1 MKVKAGIIY
10 NAVQIIDELS
20 EKPMKVALIAKLLRL
35 SDELQKEN
43 QLIEKQRRE
52 IIEKYGKKDE
62 TEQLIIDENGNV
74 SFENE
79 NIEKV
84 QNELYELSEL
94 EIDITDRKITQEEL
108 EDNNL
113 ELTINQF
120 IILNNFIHK

>member
-10 NAVQIIDELS
+10 NAIQVIDELS

-52 IIEKYGKKDE
+52 ILEKYAKKDE
-62 TEQLIIDENGNV
+62 NGQLIRDKNGNV
-74 SFENE
+74 DFESE

-94 EIDITDRKITQEEL
+94 EIDVTDREITQEEL
-108 EDNNL
+108 ESNNL

-120 IILNNFIHK
+120 VILNNFIHK

>member
-10 NAVQIIDELS
+10 NAIQVIDELS

-52 IIEKYGKKDE
+52 ILEKYAKKDE
-62 TEQLIIDENGNV
+62 NGQLIIDKNGNV
-74 SFENE
+74 DFENE

-94 EIDITDRKITQEEL
+94 EIDITDREITQEEL
-108 EDNNL
+108 ESNNL

-120 IILNNFIHK
+120 VILNNFIHK

>member
-10 NAVQIIDELS
+10 NAIQVIDELS

-52 IIEKYGKKDE
+52 ILEKYAKKDE
-62 TEQLIIDENGNV
+62 NGQLIIDENGNV
-74 SFENE
+74 DFENKD
-79 NIEKV
+79 IEKV

-94 EIDITDRKITQEEL
+94 EIDITDREITQEEL
-108 EDNNL
+108 ESNNL

-120 IILNNFIHK
+120 VILNNFIHK

>member
-62 TEQLIIDENGNV
+62 NEQLIIDENGNV

>member
-10 NAVQIIDELS
+10 NAIQVIDELS

-52 IIEKYGKKDE
+52 ILEKYAKKDE
-62 TEQLIIDENGNV
+62 NGQLIIDKNGNV
-74 SFENE
+74 DFESE

-94 EIDITDRKITQEEL
+94 EIDVTDREITQEEL
-108 EDNNL
+108 ESNNL

-120 IILNNFIHK
+120 VILNNFIHK

>member
-10 NAVQIIDELS
+10 NAIQVIDELS

-52 IIEKYGKKDE
+52 ILEKYAKKDE
-62 TEQLIIDENGNV
+62 NGQLIIDKNGNV
-74 SFENE
+74 DFESE

-94 EIDITDRKITQEEL
+94 EINITDREITQEEL
-108 EDNNL
+108 ESNNL

-120 IILNNFIHK
+120 VILNNFIHK

>member
-10 NAVQIIDELS
+10 NAIQVIDELS

-52 IIEKYGKKDE
+52 ILEKYAKKDE
-62 TEQLIIDENGNV
+62 NGQLIIDKNGNV
-74 SFENE
+74 DFESE

-94 EIDITDRKITQEEL
+94 EIDITDREITQEEL
-108 EDNNL
+108 ESNNL

-120 IILNNFIHK
+120 VILNNFIHK

>member
-62 TEQLIIDENGNV
+62 NGQLIINENGNV
-74 SFENE
+74 DFENKD
-79 NIEKV
+79 IEKV

-94 EIDITDRKITQEEL
+94 EIDITDREITQEEL

-120 IILNNFIHK
+120 VISNNFIHK